1 MTHSLELSSIPTA
14 WFSKKKILIITLE
27 QLNNLKYQSMVAFAD
42 HRKNQHLADHFH
54 IHHPSLSS
62 KGRQSSTDVPPI
74 PPTAWQEIPIQKPIP
89 PAWKAAWV
97 RGMGSLHLQL
107 VSAFLAGPDGQEE
120 GHGLHKK
127 QASSKE
133 DRNDNFF

>member
-1 MTHSLELSSIPTA
+1 
-14 WFSKKKILIITLE
+14 
-27 QLNNLKYQSMVAFAD
+27 MVAFPD
-42 HRKNQHLADHFH
+42 HRRNQHLADHFH
-54 IHHPSLSS
+54 THHPSLSS

-89 PAWKAAWV
+89 LAWKAAWV

-107 VSAFLAGPDGQEE
+107 GDTAFLAGPDGQEE
-120 GHGLHKK
+120 
-127 QASSKE
+127 ASSKE